1 MFKML
6 KEVKKGREV
15 IRRKKDSM
23 KNNKAGLKKN
33 QMETLKIKK
42 RTSLGW
48 RTSTGSPNNTQPIT
62 SGWED

>member
-6 KEVKKGREV
+6 KEIKKGREV

-23 KNNKAGLKKN
+23 KNNKADLKKN

-42 RTSLGW
+42 RGLHWGGEPQQAVQTIHS
-48 RTSTGSPNNTQPIT
+48 
-62 SGWED
+62 